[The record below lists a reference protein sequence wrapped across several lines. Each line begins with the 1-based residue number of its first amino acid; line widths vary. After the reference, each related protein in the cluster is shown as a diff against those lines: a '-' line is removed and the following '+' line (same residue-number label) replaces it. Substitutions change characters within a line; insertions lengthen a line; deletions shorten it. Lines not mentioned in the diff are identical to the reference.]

1 MGWLRSGD
9 GRRQRPYHIVPVAV
23 KKFPAKQGNLLAGL
37 PSPRAEEQ
45 IDRLVDGAKMRIERI
60 VSTGQA
66 SPPGFWYDQP
76 DDEFVVLLAGA
87 AWLRF
92 EAGDQTLDLKPGD
105 WIEIPAHAR
114 HRVEWTQADP
124 PTVWLA
130 IYRSSD

>member
-1 MGWLRSGD
+1 MKR
-9 GRRQRPYHIVPVAV
+9 A
-23 KKFPAKQGNLLAGL
+23 NLLTG
-37 PSPRAEEQ
+37 PPPPQSEEQ
-45 IDRLVDGAKMRIERI
+45 VERLIEGANVRIERI

-87 AWLRF
+87 ARLRF
-92 EAGDQTLDLKPGD
+92 EADDFSLDLQPGD
-105 WIEIPAHAR
+105 WVEIPAHVR

-130 IYRSSD
+130 VHRAAK